1 MAILNQRDYRLA
13 KARAAH
19 LEATREARSL
29 SETASGIAP
38 DVSDARQLALKHEY
52 QKLID
57 EIAVY
62 ERLWGREAP
71 SLEQMAAADLGLLPI
86 VGRIARGWS
95 QKQLAEALGL
105 KEQQIQRYESE
116 RYASISLSR
125 FDRIL
130 SLLGAKLEA
139 SFTPKK
145 IGESEE
151 DSDALKTI
159 KLPVLREIQRRGWL
173 SDSPAEIG
181 PKFLEVVREYINE
194 GLELSKEKTLHRR
207 NIRDSAKFD
216 RTSLLLWQSRVLK
229 VANLASEQIKVRFD
243 LSDMS
248 WLKEFVR
255 LSATNGAPKLALEYL
270 AEKGIVAVIERHL
283 PQTFLDGA
291 AFVLSNGTPV
301 IGLTLRFDRLDY
313 FWFTLLHELGHIF
326 LHFHRG
332 LESGFFDNLDAIG
345 ESDLEKEADSFARST
360 LIGDEV
366 WKNAP
371 VRFSKSADLARSF
384 ANAQGIHVAIVAGRL
399 RKERKDFSKLN
410 DLVGQDEVRKLF
422 F

>member
-1 MAILNQRDYRLA
+1 MTILNQRDYRVA
-13 KARAAH
+13 KVRAAY
-19 LEATREARSL
+19 LETTRESRSL
-29 SETASGIAP
+29 RETATGIAP
-38 DVSDARQLALKHEY
+38 DVSDARQLALRDEY
-52 QKLID
+52 LKLLE
-57 EIAVY
+57 EIAAY
-62 ERLWGREAP
+62 ERLWGREIP
-71 SLEQMAAADLGLLPI
+71 SLEDMAAADLGLLPI
-86 VGRIARGWS
+86 IGRLAKGWS

-139 SFTPKK
+139 SFAPRKEMNE
-145 IGESEE
+145 G
-151 DSDALKTI
+151 DAETLRTI
-159 KLPVLREIQRRGWL
+159 KLPVLREVQRRGWL
-173 SDSPAEIG
+173 TTPQDIG
-181 PKFLEVVREYINE
+181 PKFLESVREYINE
-194 GLELSKEKTLHRR
+194 GLDLSKEKTLHRK

-216 RTSLLLWQSRVLK
+216 KVSLLLWQSRVLK
-229 VANLASEQIKVRFD
+229 VASTISEQRKVQFD

-255 LSATNGAPKLALEYL
+255 LSVVPEAPKLALEYL
-270 AEKGIVAVIERHL
+270 REKGIVAVVEQHL

-291 AFVLSNGTPV
+291 AFVLANGTPV

-332 LESGFFDNLDAIG
+332 LDSGFLDNLDVVS
-345 ESDLEKEADSFARST
+345 ENDLEKEADSFARST

-366 WKNAP
+366 WQNAP
-371 VRFSKSADLARSF
+371 VRFSKSVDLARNF

-399 RKERKDFSKLN
+399 RKERKDFAKLGE
-410 DLVGQDEVRKLF
+410 LVGQGEVRKLF
-422 F
+422 I